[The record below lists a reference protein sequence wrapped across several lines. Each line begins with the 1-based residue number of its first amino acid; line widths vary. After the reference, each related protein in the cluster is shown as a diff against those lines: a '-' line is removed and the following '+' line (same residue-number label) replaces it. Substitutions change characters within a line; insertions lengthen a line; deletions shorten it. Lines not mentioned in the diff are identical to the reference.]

1 MSKIFKSLVGLVA
14 LALLGTAI
22 GVPLSIILKHVAESN
37 EDSLAKATRI
47 LENNLLIDGHND
59 LAWMI
64 RDNFENNLES
74 FDLEEITPE
83 KYNLSKSHYTTH
95 TDLKRIREGQLRGQ
109 FWSVFGLCSSSGKD
123 ATRVYLEQIDIIK
136 RFVRKYSS
144 TFQLVTS
151 SAEME
156 EAFRR
161 NKLGS
166 MLGMESGHAIDSSMG
181 ALRMFYDLGVRYMTL
196 THNCDVPWATNN
208 LVDNMPNPE
217 QYGGLNDFGR
227 LVVKE
232 MNRLGMIVDI
242 AHTSTKTMED
252 VLETS
257 KSPVMFSHSSV
268 YKFCKNTRNVKDHV
282 LKKLVSSTDSQFL
295 RHL

>member
-1 MSKIFKSLVGLVA
+1 MSKFLKSL
-14 LALLGTAI
+14 LALVVLLLLGIAI
-22 GVPLSIILKHVAESN
+22 AVPLSYILEHADQRED

-64 RDNFENNLES
+64 RDNFENNLEK
-74 FDLEEITPE
+74 FDLEEITNE
-83 KYNLSKSHYTTH
+83 RYNLSKSYYTTH
-95 TDLKRIREGQLRGQ
+95 TDLKRIREGKLSGQ
-109 FWSVFGLCSSSGKD
+109 FWSVFGLCSASGKD
-123 ATRVYLEQIDIIK
+123 ATRIYLEQVDIIK
-136 RFVRKYSS
+136 RFVRKYSN
-144 TFQLVTS
+144 TFEFVTS

-156 EAFRR
+156 KAFRH
-161 NKLGS
+161 KKFGS

-208 LVDNMPNPE
+208 LVDNKPDPE
-217 QYGGLNDFGR
+217 KYGGLNDFGR

-232 MNRLGMIVDI
+232 MNRLGMIVDL

-252 VLETS
+252 VLEVS
-257 KSPVMFSHSSV
+257 KAPVMFSHSSV
-268 YKFCKNTRNVKDHV
+268 YKLCQNTRNVKDHV
-282 LKKLVSSTDSQFL
+282 LRELVSSVDDNFIL
-295 RHL
+295 